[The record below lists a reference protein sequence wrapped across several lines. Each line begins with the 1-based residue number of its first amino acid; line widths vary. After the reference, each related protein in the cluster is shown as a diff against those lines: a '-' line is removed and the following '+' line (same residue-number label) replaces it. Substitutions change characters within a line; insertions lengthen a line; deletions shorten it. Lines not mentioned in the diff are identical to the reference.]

1 MRVLLILC
9 LAFLLQYSAHA
20 DSLVELM
27 KKSKPKIK
35 NEYPPEGVDGGTH
48 IKTFNCGSYRFILN
62 QTNQRGEGCG
72 ENEVGNMFTFTC
84 KINDHKNK
92 KKYSPIQFSSLF
104 KTERIDAFNRLLQ
117 DSILVVTTTAD
128 YSNLL
133 EDKPQLKTID
143 SCGYSFTKAGMVIV
157 FYNGID
163 EDKATKAFMK
173 ENGIED
179 YASANNMVTRD
190 YICST
195 ASFILPWNIVAEFMK
210 E

>member
-1 MRVLLILC
+1 MRSLFYLFIC
-9 LAFLLQYSAHA
+9 ISTFHLALA
-20 DSLVELM
+20 DSLVDLM

-72 ENEVGNMFTFTC
+72 ENEVGNEFTFTSEV
-84 KINDHKNK
+84 KDPKNK
-92 KKYSPIQFSSLF
+92 KKYSPIQFSTLF
-104 KTERIDAFNRLLQ
+104 KPEKIDTFNKLLE
-117 DSILVVTTTAD
+117 DSVLAVTTTAT

-133 EDKPQLKTID
+133 EDKPKFKTID

-157 FYNGID
+157 FYID
-163 EDKATKAFMK
+163 IDWDKATKSYM
-173 ENGIED
+173 EEYEIED
-179 YASANNMVTRD
+179 YASANNSVTREM
-190 YICST
+190 CST
-195 ASFILPWNIVAEFMK
+195 GSFVIPWNIVAEYLK

>member
-1 MRVLLILC
+1 MRVFLILC

-72 ENEVGNMFTFTC
+72 ENEVGNEFTFTC
-84 KINDHKNK
+84 EIKDPKNK

-104 KTERIDAFNRLLQ
+104 KTEKIDAFNKLLQ
-117 DSILVVTTTAD
+117 DSILAVTTTAT

-133 EDKPQLKTID
+133 EDKPQIKTID
-143 SCGYSFTKAGMVIV
+143 SCGYSFINSGMVIV
-157 FYNGID
+157 FYID
-163 EDKATKAFMK
+163 IDWDKATKAYMK
-173 ENGIED
+173 ENEIED
-179 YASANNMVTRD
+179 YDSANNMVTRD
-190 YICST
+190 MCST
-195 ASFILPWNIVAEFMK
+195 ASFTLPWNIVAEYMK